1 MVGGGEGASGFIYS
15 GPLGMRS
22 AETFVRRQVTGGG
35 GGGTRMWAGRPAPR
49 GRVPRPAGLAWRGR
63 VASKLAT
70 RTHGL
75 GPLGKRGGSR
85 VGRVAAGVSRLLPP
99 PRGLAGGSGAG
110 RAQWAGPRGTG
121 TQTAHRCC
129 GRAAA
134 LATALPPE
142 GGGWS
147 GSTRAPFPSPQKPQV
162 VYSFY
167 GP

>member
-1 MVGGGEGASGFIYS
+1 
-15 GPLGMRS
+15 MRS

-63 VASKLAT
+63 VAFKLAT

-85 VGRVAAGVSRLLPP
+85 MGRVAADVSRLLPP

>member
-1 MVGGGEGASGFIYS
+1 MW
-15 GPLGMRS
+15 S

-35 GGGTRMWAGRPAPR
+35 GTRMWAGRQAPR
-49 GRVPRPAGLAWRGR
+49 GRVPRPAVLAWRSG

-70 RTHGL
+70 CTHGL

-85 VGRVAAGVSRLLPP
+85 VGRVAAGVSRLPPP
-99 PRGLAGGSGAG
+99 PRGLACGSGAG

-121 TQTAHRCC
+121 RRPLT
-129 GRAAA
+129 GAAGE
-134 LATALPPE
+134 LRLWPPHFLR
-142 GGGWS
+142 GGGGSS

-167 GP
+167 GS